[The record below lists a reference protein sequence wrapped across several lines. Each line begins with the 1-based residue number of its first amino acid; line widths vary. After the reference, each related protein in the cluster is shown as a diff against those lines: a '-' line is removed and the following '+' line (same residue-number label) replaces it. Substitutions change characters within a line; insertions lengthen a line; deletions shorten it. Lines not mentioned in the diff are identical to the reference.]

1 MGLGVGHAITGGSQ
15 ATQFLLGQTQ
25 YQQMRHCIRNGNG
38 NCNWQR

>member
-25 YQQMRHCIRNGNG
+25 C
-38 NCNWQR
+38 